1 MLLSGTRKIGEFIF
15 KRGDLVKLKEIYYV
29 KDIKTMFCRSR
40 PSFDFEDILI
50 FTGFNKN
57 GFCRLFSLKKIK
69 ISFSQKEGIYKI

>member
-1 MLLSGTRKIGEFIF
+1 VKEKKMLLNGTRKIGEFIF

-29 KDIKTMFCRSR
+29 KDVKTTFYRSR
-40 PSFDFEDILI
+40 PRFDFEDILI

-69 ISFSQKEGIYKI
+69 IS